1 MPDLWRASESGSA
14 DEVELPPLS
23 NADSHREFGSGKKYL
38 ILFIVSWNCLVVTFS
53 STSLLVATPE
63 IASDLKTTTEIINAT
78 NAGVLVAMG
87 CSSMIWSPL
96 AEIVGRRHSYNAAI
110 FFMLATSI
118 GTAVATNLPGFTAL
132 RVLSGLTGTYFMVAG
147 QTIIAD
153 IYEPLVRGRAVG
165 FMQVGSVA
173 GSAIGK
179 PFNDNDRLN
188 KLTRPTGPCISGILI
203 TFSHWRSI
211 YWLQTSMT
219 GLGFALSFFFIPT
232 IRSEVEQLHGKLSPA
247 ERSVSGVLKRFNP
260 TKIFKQFLRPQ
271 VFLADLTCGFLAV
284 SQYGLLTCVRHI
296 ITPRFHI
303 TTPLISGLFY
313 IALGMGFIVGSV
325 LGGRMSDHAVKRY
338 LTKRDGTRLPKDR
351 LNSGLV
357 YLLAVLP
364 ISLLLY
370 GWSLEKKI
378 GGLALPIVMA
388 FWIGVGLMGAWN
400 GLNTYTA
407 EVFPAERS
415 EVVCSKYVLQYA
427 FGATISATIVPLL
440 NATGVGWTFTICTFL
455 KIFGGAI
462 VIFIARI
469 VPNTGVWEYKG

>member
-1 MPDLWRASESGSA
+1 
-14 DEVELPPLS
+14 
-23 NADSHREFGSGKKYL
+23 
-38 ILFIVSWNCLVVTFS
+38 
-53 STSLLVATPE
+53 
-63 IASDLKTTTEIINAT
+63 
-78 NAGVLVAMG
+78 
-87 CSSMIWSPL
+87 
-96 AEIVGRRHSYNAAI
+96 
-110 FFMLATSI
+110 MLATSI
-118 GTAVATNLPGFTAL
+118 GTAVASNLAAFTAL

-153 IYEPLVRGRAVG
+153 IYQPLVRGRAVG

-173 GSAIGK
+173 GTAI
-179 PFNDNDRLN
+179 
-188 KLTRPTGPCISGILI
+188 GPCISGIII
-203 TFSHWRSI
+203 TFNHWRGI
-211 YWLQTSMT
+211 YWLQTAMA
-219 GLGFALSFFFIPT
+219 GLGLTLSAFFIPS
-232 IRSEVEQLHGKLSPA
+232 IQSEVQQLHGRLSRS
-247 ERSVSGVLKRFNP
+247 ERSVTGVLKRFNP

-313 IALGMGFIVGSV
+313 IAPGTGFIVGSV

-338 LTKRDGTRLPKDR
+338 LTKRDGMRLPKDR
-351 LNSGLV
+351 LNSGLIH
-357 YLLAVLP
+357 LLAVLP
-364 ISLLLY
+364 VSLLLY
-370 GWSLEKKI
+370 GWGLEKKL
-378 GGLALPIVMA
+378 GGLALPIVAA

-427 FGATISATIVPLL
+427 FGATVSATIVPLL
-440 NATGVGWTFTICTFL
+440 KATGVGWTFTIFTFL
-455 KIFGGAI
+455 KVSGGLI

-469 VPNTGVWEYKG
+469 APNAGVWEYKD

>member
-1 MPDLWRASESGSA
+1 MPTLWLTNESGSA
-14 DEVELPPLS
+14 DEVEFSPPS
-23 NADSHREFGSGKKYL
+23 NTDGQQELGNRRKYL
-38 ILFIVSWNCLVVTFS
+38 ILFITSWNCLVVTFS

-78 NAGVLVAMG
+78 NAGVLAAMG

-96 AEIVGRRHSYNAAI
+96 AELIGRRHSYNAAI
-110 FFMLATSI
+110 LFMLATSV
-118 GTAVATNLPGFTAL
+118 GTAVATNLLGFTAL
-132 RVLSGLTGTYFMVAG
+132 RVLSGLTGTYYMVAG

-153 IYEPLVRGRAVG
+153 IYEPFLRGRAVG
-165 FMQVGSVA
+165 LMQVGSVA
-173 GSAIGK
+173 GTAIG
-179 PFNDNDRLN
+179 
-188 KLTRPTGPCISGILI
+188 PCFSGIII

-211 YWLQTSMT
+211 YWLQCSMT
-219 GLGFALSFFFIPT
+219 GLGFVLSFFFIPT
-232 IRSEVEQLHGKLSPA
+232 IKSEVQQLHGKLSA
-247 ERSVSGVLKRFNP
+247 SERSVSGVLKRFNP
-260 TKIFKQFLRPQ
+260 SKILKQFLRPQ
-271 VFLADLTCGFLAV
+271 VFLADLTCGFLAI

-296 ITPRFHI
+296 ITPRYHI

-313 IALGMGFIVGSV
+313 IAPGMGFIVGSV

-338 LTKRDGTRLPKDR
+338 IVKRGGSRLPKDR

-357 YLLAVLP
+357 HLFFVLP
-364 ISLLLY
+364 VSLLLY
-370 GWSLEKKI
+370 GWSLEKEI

-407 EVFPAERS
+407 EIFPAERS

-455 KIFGGAI
+455 KIFGGLI
-462 VIFIARI
+462 VIFLARV

>member
-1 MPDLWRASESGSA
+1 MLTLWHKNAA
-14 DEVELPPLS
+14 DQVELPPSS
-23 NADSHREFGSGKKYL
+23 NTDSQQHFSKGRKYL

-63 IASDLKTTTEIINAT
+63 IASDLRTTTEIINAT

-87 CSSMIWSPL
+87 CSSLIWSPL
-96 AEIVGRRHSYNAAI
+96 AEVIGRRRSYNAAI
-110 FFMLATSI
+110 LFMLATSV
-118 GTAVATNLPGFTAL
+118 GTAVATNLAGFTAL

-153 IYEPLVRGRAVG
+153 IYQPLVRGRAVG

-173 GSAIGK
+173 GSAIG
-179 PFNDNDRLN
+179 
-188 KLTRPTGPCISGILI
+188 PCISGIII

-211 YWLQTSMT
+211 YWLQCSMT
-219 GLGFALSFFFIPT
+219 GLGFVLSFFFIP
-232 IRSEVEQLHGKLSPA
+232 IIKSEVQQLHGRLSA
-247 ERSVSGVLKRFNP
+247 SERSVSGILRIFNP
-260 TKIFKQFLRPQ
+260 TRILKQFLRPQ
-271 VFLADLTCGFLAV
+271 VFLADLTCGFLAI

-296 ITPRFHI
+296 ITPRYHI

-313 IALGMGFIVGSV
+313 IAPGMGFIVGSV
-325 LGGRMSDHAVKRY
+325 LGGRMSDYAVKRY
-338 LTKRDGTRLPKDR
+338 IEKREGTRLPKDR

-357 YLLAVLP
+357 YFLAVLP
-364 ISLLLY
+364 VSLLLY

-407 EVFPAERS
+407 EVFPTERS

-455 KIFGGAI
+455 KIFGGLI
-462 VIFIARI
+462 VIFIARFA
-469 VPNTGVWEYKG
+469 PDTGVWEYNS

>member
-1 MPDLWRASESGSA
+1 MLTLWHKNAA
-14 DEVELPPLS
+14 DQVELPPSS
-23 NADSHREFGSGKKYL
+23 NTDSQQHFSKGRKYL

-63 IASDLKTTTEIINAT
+63 IASDLRTTTEIINAT

-87 CSSMIWSPL
+87 CSSLIWSPL
-96 AEIVGRRHSYNAAI
+96 AEVIGRRRSYNAAI
-110 FFMLATSI
+110 LFMLATSV
-118 GTAVATNLPGFTAL
+118 GTAVATNLAGFTAL

-153 IYEPLVRGRAVG
+153 IYQPLVRGRAVG

-173 GSAIGK
+173 GSAIG
-179 PFNDNDRLN
+179 
-188 KLTRPTGPCISGILI
+188 PCISGIII

-211 YWLQTSMT
+211 YWLQCSMT
-219 GLGFALSFFFIPT
+219 GLGFVLSFFFIP
-232 IRSEVEQLHGKLSPA
+232 IIKSEVQQLHGRLSA
-247 ERSVSGVLKRFNP
+247 SERSVSGILRIFNP
-260 TKIFKQFLRPQ
+260 TRILKQFLRPQ
-271 VFLADLTCGFLAV
+271 VFLADLTCGFLAI

-296 ITPRFHI
+296 ITPRYHI

-313 IALGMGFIVGSV
+313 IAPGMGFIVGSV
-325 LGGRMSDHAVKRY
+325 LGGRMSDYAVKRY
-338 LTKRDGTRLPKDR
+338 IEKREGTRLPKDR

-357 YLLAVLP
+357 YFLAVLP
-364 ISLLLY
+364 VSLLLY

-407 EVFPAERS
+407 EVFPTERS

-440 NATGVGWTFTICTFL
+440 NATGVGWTFTIC
-455 KIFGGAI
+455 
-462 VIFIARI
+462 RH
-469 VPNTGVWEYKG
+469 